1 MEKGKQEEQM
11 IIDGV
16 ELSNFSDAKKD
27 QNIEI
32 VEENQFETE
41 QGIQLSMDTDVDLE
55 IPKEVVDE
63 KLKQALETQNPK
75 KKKKNTVINLLLL
88 LVNIVFMVFI
98 VKSLI
103 SNVGDA
109 DFTKIV
115 EQQGSKLWWLLGG
128 VLIYGVYMFA
138 QYSMYNVLIKDITG
152 KKRRKLAY
160 DVAVVGKYYDNV
172 TPFAVGGQPMQI
184 VALSKNGISP
194 GVSTSIPIM
203 KMMLNSIVNVFL
215 VILFFIFGLPRIPH
229 TSAFNDLLLVILE
242 VLGVIGVIITGV
254 VTLCM
259 VLISS
264 GNLVTRSLLS
274 KIIKLGYRL
283 KIVKNY
289 RQTLKKTIN
298 QVAEYRSS
306 MKYLWKRKK
315 LLIKMI
321 LLCLIECLSYAIM
334 PYFVVRAFST
344 SIDLSP
350 IMLIFICLV
359 QYYICAMASSF
370 IPLPGGTGLMEISFI
385 FLFGAGVINLGDS
398 IVWALLAWRFLSYY
412 MILIHG
418 FSHELIKIVKTL
430 IKNKRKRE
438 T

>member
-1 MEKGKQEEQM
+1 M

-16 ELSNFSDAKKD
+16 EPSNFSDAKKD
-27 QNIEI
+27 ENIEM

-88 LVNIVFMVFI
+88 LVNIIFMVFI
-98 VKSLI
+98 VKSLV

-115 EQQGSKLWWLLGG
+115 EQQGSKLWWLFGG
-128 VLIYGVYMFA
+128 LVIYCVYMFA

-203 KMMLNSIVNVFL
+203 KMMLNSIVNVVL
-215 VILFFIFGLPRIPH
+215 VTLFFVFGLPRIPH

-242 VLGVIGVIITGV
+242 VLGVIGIIITGV

-289 RQTLKKTIN
+289 RRTLKKTIN

-321 LLCLIECLSYAIM
+321 LLCLLECLSYAII
-334 PYFVVRAFST
+334 PYFVVKAFST
-344 SIDLSP
+344 SINLSP